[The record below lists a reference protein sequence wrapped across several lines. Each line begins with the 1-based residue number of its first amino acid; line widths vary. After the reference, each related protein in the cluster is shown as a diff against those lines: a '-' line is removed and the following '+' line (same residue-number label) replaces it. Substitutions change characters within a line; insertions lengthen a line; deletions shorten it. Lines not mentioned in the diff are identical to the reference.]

1 MKSHR
6 ALLSVLLGLLACG
19 APGPRPSEQAE
30 LAKQHAQDLALF
42 QGTWVFESVIVG
54 GETLPADLFKEMS
67 VTFDG
72 AAYSVK
78 VGDLVVEAATMT
90 IDPSQSPK
98 TLDAKV
104 TAGPNEGASIL
115 GIYEISADTLRACV
129 DPDGKERPMEFKA
142 DSGSRTLV
150 VHKRLRK

>member
-1 MKSHR
+1 MKSHL

-19 APGPRPSEQAE
+19 APGSRSSDQAD
-30 LAKQHAQDLALF
+30 LAKQIAQELELF
-42 QGTWVFESVIVG
+42 RGTWGFESVTVG
-54 GETLPADLFKEMS
+54 GETVPADLFKEMS

-78 VGDLVVEAATMT
+78 VGELVVEAATIT
-90 IDPSQSPK
+90 IDPSKSPK
-98 TLDAKV
+98 TLNATV
-104 TAGPNEGASIL
+104 TAGPNQGALIV

-129 DPDGKERPMEFKA
+129 DPEGKERPKEFKA